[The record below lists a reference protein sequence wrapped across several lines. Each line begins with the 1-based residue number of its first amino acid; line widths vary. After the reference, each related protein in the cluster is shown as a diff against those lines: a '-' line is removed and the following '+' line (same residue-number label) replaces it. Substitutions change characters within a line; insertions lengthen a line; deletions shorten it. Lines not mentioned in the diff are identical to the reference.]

1 VEVVRD
7 AGAVIASAR
16 PAILALRRDGA
27 NPAGDV
33 RPGSRPVTGDDGGK
47 VLACAGC
54 LRPVTTGAAR
64 TAVAGAHEHTFAN
77 PAGFQFHIGCF
88 ARVTGCLAVGEPS
101 THWTWFS
108 GYSWQVER
116 CGTCGDHLGW
126 LFRAEAH
133 LFHGLILDRLVE
145 AES

>member
-1 VEVVRD
+1 M
-7 AGAVIASAR
+7 ATAPPVIHV
-16 PAILALRRDGA
+16 LRRDGA

-33 RPGSRPVTGDDGGK
+33 RPAWRPVTGGDGSK
-47 VLACAGC
+47 ALACASC

-88 ARVTGCLAVGEPS
+88 ARAIGCLAVGEPS

-108 GYSWQVER
+108 GYSWQVEQ
-116 CGTCGDHLGW
+116 CATCGDHLGW

-133 LFHGLILDRLVE
+133 AFHGFVLDRLVE

>member
-1 VEVVRD
+1 VTE
-7 AGAVIASAR
+7 SS
-16 PAILALRRDGA
+16 PAAIQLLRRDDSA
-27 NPAGDV
+27 PAGVV
-33 RPGSRPVTGDDGGK
+33 RPASRPVTGDDGSK

-88 ARVTGCLAVGEPS
+88 ARAIGCLAVGEP
-101 THWTWFS
+101 TMDWTWFS

-116 CGTCGDHLGW
+116 CATCGDHLGW

-145 AES
+145 AEQ